1 MKISMISKFQR
12 IKMNPIFIKVFFF
25 FFIAILISGCNGTEP
40 DKKPPNIVLIM
51 GDDIGF
57 SDLGS
62 YGGEIMTPHL
72 DRLAAEGIRFTQFYN
87 MAKCEPTRSVMLT
100 GHYKGDDRSL
110 SVANL
115 LNKANYTT
123 IMCGKEHFQQWV
135 PKSAYAVNN
144 FDHTFTFW
152 KISEFFVPPGGE
164 MANPFILNGRELSVD
179 EVENEI
185 EPLYKT
191 DVLTDY
197 ALKFLDTA
205 LIRDN
210 PFFLY
215 LPYNNAHYPLQARE
229 EDIAKFRGKYLK
241 GWDMIRQERYDK
253 MIELGILDRKY
264 PMSLPEGNINRFRG
278 HPKGDE
284 EIREKIPLYR
294 PWESLTEEEK
304 DDLDLEMSV
313 FAAMVHRLDI
323 NVGRIIAYLKAND
336 LYDNTLIMY
345 LSDNGSCPYDSNRDF
360 DHPPGGADGYRT
372 LCAAWANA
380 GNTPFRYYKQFGHE
394 GGSHT
399 HFIASWPRKIED
411 KGGITDQPGHVVDL
425 LPTLIDIA
433 GIAYPDQVS
442 GKASLPPDGRSLLP
456 VFLGQ
461 TREEPEYFMSGHTER
476 FRMYREGD
484 WKIVR
489 ANQED
494 WELYNMNDD
503 RTEVDNLADK
513 QPEKVQELVSNYEK
527 RRSEWP
533 E

>member
-1 MKISMISKFQR
+1 MKPKLQGTKAIH
-12 IKMNPIFIKVFFF
+12 IFIKILLFSY
-25 FFIAILISGCNGTEP
+25 IILLISACNNTGPKEQL
-40 DKKPPNIVLIM
+40 PNIVLIM

-57 SDLGS
+57 SDLGC
-62 YGGEIMTPHL
+62 YGGEILTPNL
-72 DRLAAEGIRFTQFYN
+72 DRLASEGIRFTQFYN

-100 GHYKGDDRSL
+100 GHYRGDDRSL
-110 SVANL
+110 SIANL
-115 LNKANYTT
+115 LNRANYTT

-135 PKSAYAVNN
+135 PESAYAVNN
-144 FDHTFTFW
+144 FDHSFTFW

-164 MANPFILNGRELSVD
+164 MANPFTLNGRELSIP

-185 EPLYKT
+185 DPFYKT

-197 ALKFLDTA
+197 AIKFLDTA
-205 LIRDN
+205 LSSNN

-215 LPYNNAHYPLQARE
+215 LPYNNAHYPLQARD

-241 GWDMIRQERYDK
+241 GWDVIRKERYDK
-253 MIELGILDRKY
+253 MIKLGILDQKY
-264 PMSLPEGNINRFRG
+264 PMSPPEGNINRFRG
-278 HPKGDE
+278 HPEGDE
-284 EIREKIPLYR
+284 EIRKKIPLYR
-294 PWESLTEEEK
+294 PWESLTSKEK
-304 DDLDLEMSV
+304 EDLDLEMSV

-360 DHPPGGADGYRT
+360 IHPPGGPDGYRT

-380 GNTPFRYYKQFGHE
+380 GNTPFRYYKQYGHE

-399 HFIASWPRKIED
+399 HFIAAWPSKITN
-411 KGGITDQPGHVVDL
+411 KGSITDQPGHVVDI

-433 GIAYPDQVS
+433 GISYPDQVS
-442 GKASLPPDGRSLLP
+442 GKTTLPPDGRSLLP
-456 VFLGQ
+456 VFQGK
-461 TREEPEYFMSGHTER
+461 TREEPEYFISGHTDR
-476 FRMYREGD
+476 FRMYREGE

-489 ANQED
+489 ANED
-494 WELYNMNDD
+494 EWELYNMNDD
-503 RTEVDNLADK
+503 RTEVNNLAGK

-527 RRSEWP
+527 RKLERP

>member
-1 MKISMISKFQR
+1 
-12 IKMNPIFIKVFFF
+12 
-25 FFIAILISGCNGTEP
+25 
-40 DKKPPNIVLIM
+40 M

-57 SDLGS
+57 SDLGC
-62 YGGEIMTPHL
+62 YGSEILTPHL
-72 DRLAAEGIRFTQFYN
+72 DKLASEGIRFTQFYN

-100 GHYKGDDRSL
+100 GHYQGDDRSL

-135 PKSAYAVNN
+135 PESAYAVNN

-152 KISEFFVPPGGE
+152 KISEFFVPPGGK
-164 MANPFILNGRELSVD
+164 MANPFILNGRELSID

-191 DVLTDY
+191 DVLIDY

-205 LIRDN
+205 LAKDE

-215 LPYNNAHYPLQARE
+215 LPFNNAHYPLQARD
-229 EDIAKFRGKYLK
+229 EDIAKFRGKYME
-241 GWDMIRQERYDK
+241 GWDTIRQKRYDK
-253 MIELGILDRKY
+253 MIELGILDPKFT
-264 PMSLPEGNINRFRG
+264 MSPPEGNINRFRG

-304 DDLDLEMSV
+304 EDLDLEMSV

-323 NVGRIIAYLKAND
+323 NVGRIIKYLKAND

-360 DHPPGGADGYRT
+360 IHPPGGPDSYRT
-372 LCAAWANA
+372 LCAAWANV

-394 GGSHT
+394 GGSNT
-399 HFIASWPRKIED
+399 HFIASWPSKIKD
-411 KGGITDQPGHVVDL
+411 KGSITDQPGHVVDI

-433 GIAYPDQVS
+433 GITYPDQVI
-442 GKASLPPDGRSLLP
+442 GKAAHLPDGRSLLP
-456 VFLGQ
+456 VFMGQ
-461 TREEPEYFMSGHTER
+461 KREDPEYYLSGHTER

-489 ANQED
+489 VNAED
-494 WELYNMNDD
+494 WELYNMKVD
-503 RTEVDNLADK
+503 RTEINNRAD
-513 QPEKVQELVSNYEK
+513 QHPERVEELISNYEK
-527 RRSEWP
+527 RKSEWL